1 MKKIPMLDVVR
12 QQASIRKTL
21 DRVVSGVMAEGKYIS
36 DADPTPFETKLAA
49 FCGRAH
55 AVGVSSGTAALH
67 IALMAAGV
75 GSGDE
80 VITVPN
86 SFFATTEV
94 IFMAGARPRFVDVDA
109 CTHLMSL
116 PALAEALN
124 EQTRAIL
131 PVHLFGNVVDV
142 PAIQRMLVERGRE
155 DVLIIEDCA
164 HAIGAARAGQP
175 VPLSRI
181 GAFSFN
187 PGKNIGGLGD
197 SGAIVTDDAQVAR
210 NAKLLRDHGRGNKNE
225 HLVFG
230 FNARLDRLNDSVL
243 ALKIDYLE
251 AWNER
256 RRAHAARYEAAFNG
270 LDSLSPVRVEPEV
283 CSARHQYVIRSE
295 NRSGLRQLL
304 HERGVATG
312 IHYPRLIVEQEP
324 LVRLGF
330 RAAAFP
336 VAAQL
341 NAKLLSLPCFPELEE
356 YEVSRVIELVQ
367 EIAAAEILA
376 GGTV

>member
-1 MKKIPMLDVVR
+1 MEKIPMLDVMR
-12 QQASIRKTL
+12 QQASIKEAL
-21 DRVVSGVMAEGKYIS
+21 GLVVSGVIAEGKYIS
-36 DADPTPFETKLAA
+36 DVDPTPFETKLAV

-67 IALMAAGV
+67 IALLAAGV
-75 GSGDE
+75 ENGDE

-86 SFFATTEV
+86 SFFATTEA

-109 CTHLMSL
+109 RTHLMSL
-116 PALAEALN
+116 PALAEAIN

-142 PAIQRMLVERGRE
+142 PAIQRLLAERGRE
-155 DVLIIEDCA
+155 DILIIEDCA
-164 HAIGAARAGQP
+164 HAIGASRAGQL

-197 SGAIVTDDAQVAR
+197 GGAIVTDDEQVALH
-210 NAKLLRDHGRGNKNE
+210 AKLLRDHGRSSKNE

-243 ALKIDYLE
+243 ALKMDYLE

-256 RRAHAARYEAAFNG
+256 RRAHAARYDAAFDG
-270 LDSLSPVRVEPEV
+270 LDGISPANVEGEV
-283 CSARHQYVIRSE
+283 CPARHQYVIRSE
-295 NRSGLRQLL
+295 NRSALRQLL
-304 HERGVATG
+304 HERGVSTG

-324 LVRLGF
+324 LLRLGF
-330 RAAAFP
+330 RAVDFP

-341 NAKLLSLPCFPELEE
+341 SAKLLSLPCFPELEE
-356 YEVSRVIELVQ
+356 HEVEYVTALVH
-367 EIAAAEILA
+367 EIVAKEVLA
-376 GGTV
+376 GRPV

>member
-1 MKKIPMLDVVR
+1 MKKIPMLDVVQ
-12 QQASIRKTL
+12 QQASIKEAL
-21 DRVVSGVMAEGKYIS
+21 ERVVLSVIAEGKYIS
-36 DADPTPFETKLAA
+36 SEDPTPFESRLAS
-49 FCGRAH
+49 FCGRRH
-55 AVGVSSGTAALH
+55 AVGVGSGTAALH
-67 IALMAAGV
+67 IALMAAGI

-86 SFFATTEV
+86 SFFATTEA
-94 IFMAGARPRFVDVDA
+94 IFMAGARPRFVDVDPD
-109 CTHLMSL
+109 THLMSL
-116 PALAEALN
+116 PALAEAVN

-131 PVHLFGNVVDV
+131 PVHLFGNVVNV
-142 PAIQRMLVERGRE
+142 PAIQSLLSELGRE
-155 DVLIIEDCA
+155 DILIIEDCA

-175 VPLSRI
+175 VPLGRI

-197 SGAIVTDDAQVAR
+197 GGAIVTDDEQVAW
-210 NAKLLRDHGRGNKNE
+210 NAKLLRDHGRSGKNE

-243 ALKIDYLE
+243 ALKMDYLE

-256 RRAHAARYEAAFNG
+256 RRAHAARYETAFNN
-270 LDSLSPVRVEPEV
+270 LDGISPVRVEPEV

-304 HERGVATG
+304 HEHGVATA

-324 LVRLGF
+324 LIRLGF
-330 RAAAFP
+330 AASAFP
-336 VAAQL
+336 VAQQL
-341 NAKLLSLPCFPELEE
+341 NARLLSLPCFPELKES
-356 YEVSRVIELVQ
+356 EVGRVIELIQ
-367 EIAAAEILA
+367 EIVGNEMLTA
-376 GGTV
+376 GLV